1 MLQLIFSIM
10 QEFDDNE
17 DISSTDY
24 PAFVDDASEAVS
36 AATGEDL

>member
-1 MLQLIFSIM
+1 M
-10 QEFDDNE
+10 QDYDDNE

-24 PAFVDDASEAVS
+24 PDFVDDVSEAVS